1 VFSLQALACIMTAC
15 MNTGRFFISFLTI
28 EEVNPLMI
36 RVAINGYGRI
46 GRSILRALYES
57 GKRQQIQI
65 VAINELAKPDAIRHL
80 TQYDTTHGRFGM
92 AVDLQD
98 GKLHIGDDVIALFHQ
113 SDATKL
119 PWGELDIDIVFE
131 ASGSLI
137 EREAC
142 EAHLISGAKQVL
154 ISHPSS
160 QDVDAT
166 IVYGVNHH
174 LLAPDHTVVS
184 NASCTTNCIVPVIDV
199 LDSHFGVI
207 SGAITTIHSA
217 MNDQPVIDA
226 YHDDLRRTR
235 AAGQS
240 IIPVDTKLARGIERI
255 LPKMKDKFEAISVRV
270 PTLNVTAIDLSVTLR
285 ERVDISKVNS
295 VLQEAAKGRFD
306 GILGYTNEP
315 LVSCD
320 FNHDPRSSIVDAT
333 QTRVSD
339 GHLVKLLLWCD
350 NEWGFA
356 NRMLDTSLAMIKA
369 KAVK

>member
-1 VFSLQALACIMTAC
+1 
-15 MNTGRFFISFLTI
+15 
-28 EEVNPLMI
+28 MI

-65 VAINELAKPDAIRHL
+65 VAINELAKPEAICHL
-80 TQYDTTHGRFGM
+80 TQYDTTHGRFKHT
-92 AVDLQD
+92 VKLQGD
-98 GKLHIGDDVIALFHQ
+98 QLLIGDDSILLLNQ
-113 SDATKL
+113 PDANLL
-119 PWGELDIDIVFE
+119 PWAELDIDIVYE
-131 ASGSLI
+131 ATGSLI
-137 EREAC
+137 DRQAC
-142 EAHLISGAKQVL
+142 EAHIHAGAKQVL

-160 QDVDAT
+160 ADVDET
-166 IVYGVNHH
+166 IVYGVNHD
-174 LLAPDHTVVS
+174 LLRAEHTVIS

-199 LDSHFGVI
+199 LDKHFEVK

-217 MNDQPVIDA
+217 MNDQQVIDA

-255 LPKMKDKFEAISVRV
+255 LPHMKDKFEAISVRV
-270 PTLNVTAIDLSVTLR
+270 PTINVTAIDLSVTL
-285 ERVDISKVNS
+285 EKKVNIEQINS
-295 VLQEAAKGRFD
+295 VLQRASNGSFN
-306 GILGYTNEP
+306 GILGYTDEP

-320 FNHDPRSSIVDAT
+320 FNHDPRSSIVDGT
-333 QTRVSD
+333 QTRVSA

-356 NRMLDTSLAMIKA
+356 NRMLDTSLAMIQA
-369 KAVK
+369 KLDR

>member
-1 VFSLQALACIMTAC
+1 
-15 MNTGRFFISFLTI
+15 
-28 EEVNPLMI
+28 MI

-65 VAINELAKPDAIRHL
+65 VAINELAKPEAICHL
-80 TQYDTTHGRFGM
+80 TQYDTTHGRFKHT
-92 AVDLQD
+92 V
-98 GKLHIGDDVIALFHQ
+98 KLNGDQLLIGDDSILLLNQ
-113 SDATKL
+113 PDANLL
-119 PWGELDIDIVFE
+119 PWAELDIDIVYE
-131 ASGSLI
+131 ATGSLI
-137 EREAC
+137 DRQAC
-142 EAHLISGAKQVL
+142 EAHIHAGAKQVL

-160 QDVDAT
+160 ADVDET
-166 IVYGVNHH
+166 IVYGVNHD
-174 LLAPDHTVVS
+174 LLRAEHTVIS

-199 LDSHFGVI
+199 LDKHFEVK

-217 MNDQPVIDA
+217 MNDQQVIDA

-255 LPKMKDKFEAISVRV
+255 LPHMKDKFEAISVRV
-270 PTLNVTAIDLSVTLR
+270 PTINVTAIDLSVTL
-285 ERVDISKVNS
+285 EKKVNIEQINS
-295 VLQEAAKGRFD
+295 VLQRASNGSFN
-306 GILGYTNEP
+306 GILGYTDEP

-320 FNHDPRSSIVDAT
+320 FNHDPRSSIVDGT
-333 QTRVSD
+333 QTRVSA

-356 NRMLDTSLAMIKA
+356 NRMLDTSLAMIQA
-369 KAVK
+369 KLDR

>member
-1 VFSLQALACIMTAC
+1 
-15 MNTGRFFISFLTI
+15 
-28 EEVNPLMI
+28 MI

-65 VAINELAKPDAIRHL
+65 VAINELAKPEAICHL
-80 TQYDTTHGRFGM
+80 TQYDTTHGRFKHT
-92 AVDLQD
+92 V
-98 GKLHIGDDVIALFHQ
+98 KLNGDQLLIGDDSILLLNQ
-113 SDATKL
+113 PDANLL
-119 PWGELDIDIVFE
+119 PWAELDIDIVYE
-131 ASGSLI
+131 ATGSLI
-137 EREAC
+137 DRQAC
-142 EAHLISGAKQVL
+142 EAHIHAGAKQVL

-160 QDVDAT
+160 ADVDET
-166 IVYGVNHH
+166 IVYGVNHD
-174 LLAPDHTVVS
+174 LLRAEHTVIS

-199 LDSHFGVI
+199 LDKHFEVK

-217 MNDQPVIDA
+217 MNDQQVIDA

-255 LPKMKDKFEAISVRV
+255 LPHMKDKFEAISVRV
-270 PTLNVTAIDLSVTLR
+270 PTINVTAIDLSVTL
-285 ERVDISKVNS
+285 EKKVNIEQVNS
-295 VLQEAAKGRFD
+295 VLQRASNGSFN
-306 GILGYTNEP
+306 GILGYTDEP

-320 FNHDPRSSIVDAT
+320 FNHDPRSSIVDGT
-333 QTRVSD
+333 QTRVSA

-356 NRMLDTSLAMIKA
+356 TRMLDTSLAMI
-369 KAVK
+369 

>member
-1 VFSLQALACIMTAC
+1 
-15 MNTGRFFISFLTI
+15 
-28 EEVNPLMI
+28 MI

-65 VAINELAKPDAIRHL
+65 VAINELAKPEAICHL
-80 TQYDTTHGRFGM
+80 TQYDTTHGRFQY
-92 AVDLQD
+92 AVKLD
-98 GKLHIGDDVIALFHQ
+98 GDKLLIGDDSIQLLNQA
-113 SDATKL
+113 DANLL
-119 PWGELDIDIVFE
+119 PWSDLDIDIVYE
-131 ASGSLI
+131 ATGSLI
-137 EREAC
+137 ERQAC
-142 EAHLISGAKQVL
+142 EAHIHAGAKQVL

-160 QDVDAT
+160 ADVDGT
-166 IVYGVNHH
+166 IVYGVNHD
-174 LLAPDHTVVS
+174 LLRPEHTIIS

-199 LDSHFGVI
+199 LDRHFEVK

-217 MNDQPVIDA
+217 MNDQQVIDA

-255 LPKMKDKFEAISVRV
+255 LPHMKDKFEAISVRV
-270 PTLNVTAIDLSVTLR
+270 PTINVTAIDLSVTL
-285 ERVDISKVNS
+285 EKKVNIEQINS
-295 VLQEAAKGRFD
+295 VLQRASNGSFN
-306 GILGYTNEP
+306 GILGYTDEP

-320 FNHDPRSSIVDAT
+320 FNHDPRSSIVDGT
-333 QTRVSD
+333 QTRVSA

-356 NRMLDTSLAMIKA
+356 NRMLDTSLAMIQA
-369 KAVK
+369 KQPDQ

>member
-1 VFSLQALACIMTAC
+1 
-15 MNTGRFFISFLTI
+15 
-28 EEVNPLMI
+28 MI

-65 VAINELAKPDAIRHL
+65 VAINELAKPEAICHL
-80 TQYDTTHGRFGM
+80 TQYDTTHGRFKHT
-92 AVDLQD
+92 V
-98 GKLHIGDDVIALFHQ
+98 KLNGDQLLIGDDSILLLNQ
-113 SDATKL
+113 PDANLL
-119 PWGELDIDIVFE
+119 PWAELDIDIVYE
-131 ASGSLI
+131 ATGSLI
-137 EREAC
+137 DRQAC
-142 EAHLISGAKQVL
+142 EAHIHAGAKQVL

-160 QDVDAT
+160 ADVDET
-166 IVYGVNHH
+166 IVYGVNHD
-174 LLAPDHTVVS
+174 LLRAEHTVIS

-199 LDSHFGVI
+199 LDKHFEVK

-217 MNDQPVIDA
+217 MNDQQVIDA

-255 LPKMKDKFEAISVRV
+255 LPHMKDKFEAISVRV
-270 PTLNVTAIDLSVTLR
+270 PTINVTAIDLSVTL
-285 ERVDISKVNS
+285 EKKVNIEQINR
-295 VLQEAAKGRFD
+295 VLQLASNGSFN
-306 GILGYTNEP
+306 GILGYTDEP

-320 FNHDPRSSIVDAT
+320 FNHDPRSSIVDGT
-333 QTRVSD
+333 QTRVSA

-356 NRMLDTSLAMIKA
+356 NRMLDTSLAMIQ
-369 KAVK
+369 VKLDR

>member
-1 VFSLQALACIMTAC
+1 
-15 MNTGRFFISFLTI
+15 
-28 EEVNPLMI
+28 MI

-57 GKRQQIQI
+57 GKRQKIQI
-65 VAINELAKPDAIRHL
+65 VAINELAKPEAIAHL
-80 TQYDTTHGRFGM
+80 TRYDTTHGRFHGE
-92 AVDLQD
+92 V
-98 GKLHIGDDVIALFHQ
+98 KLKDDQMHIGDDVIKLFQQ
-113 SDATKL
+113 SDPSSL
-119 PWGELDIDIVFE
+119 PWADMDIDIVYE
-131 ASGSLI
+131 ATGALSDRQS
-137 EREAC
+137 C
-142 EAHLISGAKQVL
+142 EAHIKAGAKQVL

-160 QDVDAT
+160 ADVDGT
-166 IVYGVNHH
+166 IVYGVNHQI
-174 LLAPDHTVVS
+174 LQPQDTVVS
-184 NASCTTNCIVPVIDV
+184 NASCTTNCIVPVIHV
-199 LDSHFGVI
+199 LHEKFGVK

-217 MNDQPVIDA
+217 MNDQQVIDA

-255 LPKMKDKFEAISVRV
+255 LPEMKNKFEAISVRV
-270 PTLNVTAIDLSVTLR
+270 PTINVTAIDLSVTVNK
-285 ERVDISKVNS
+285 RVDIADINNA
-295 VLQEAAKGRFD
+295 LECAASGQFN

-320 FNHDPRSSIVDAT
+320 FNHDPRSSIVDGT

-356 NRMLDTSLAMIKA
+356 NRMLDTSLAMIDA
-369 KAVK
+369 KKQGKT

>member
-1 VFSLQALACIMTAC
+1 LQAV
-15 MNTGRFFISFLTI
+15 FFQVIFDREADS
-28 EEVNPLMI
+28 PMI

-65 VAINELAKPDAIRHL
+65 VAINELAKPEAMVHL
-80 TQYDTTHGRFGM
+80 TQYDTTHGRFQNK
-92 AVDLQD
+92 VSLKD
-98 GKLHIGDDVIALFHQ
+98 GNLLIGDDAIRLLHQ
-113 SDATKL
+113 EDPATL
-119 PWGELDIDIVFE
+119 PWKELDIDIVFE
-131 ASGSLI
+131 ATGVIQDRQS
-137 EREAC
+137 C
-142 EAHLISGAKQVL
+142 EAHVHAGARQVL
-154 ISHPSS
+154 IAHPSS
-160 QDVDAT
+160 SDVDAT
-166 IVYGVNHH
+166 IVFGVNQH
-174 LLAPDHTVVS
+174 LLSPEHTVVS

-199 LDSHFGVI
+199 LDKHFGVR

-217 MNDQPVIDA
+217 MNDQQVIDA

-255 LPKMKDKFEAISVRV
+255 LPHMKDKFEAISVRV
-270 PTLNVTAIDLSVTLR
+270 PTINVTAIDLSATLDK
-285 ERVDISKVNS
+285 RVDIATVNS
-295 VLQEAAKGRFD
+295 VLESAANGRFNT
-306 GILGYTNEP
+306 IVGYTDEP

-320 FNHDPRSSIVDAT
+320 FNHDPRSSIVDGT

-356 NRMLDTSLAMIKA
+356 NRMLDTGLAMIAARDKS
-369 KAVK
+369 

>member
-1 VFSLQALACIMTAC
+1 
-15 MNTGRFFISFLTI
+15 
-28 EEVNPLMI
+28 MI

-65 VAINELAKPDAIRHL
+65 VAINELAKPEAICHL
-80 TQYDTTHGRFGM
+80 TQYDTTHGRFQHT
-92 AVDLQD
+92 VKLD
-98 GKLHIGDDVIALFHQ
+98 GDKLLIGDDSIQLLNQA
-113 SDATKL
+113 DASAL
-119 PWGELDIDIVFE
+119 PWRDLDIDIVYE
-131 ASGSLI
+131 ATGSLI
-137 EREAC
+137 DRQAC
-142 EAHLISGAKQVL
+142 EAHIQAGAKQVL

-160 QDVDAT
+160 ADVDGT
-166 IVYGVNHH
+166 IVYGVNHD
-174 LLAPDHTVVS
+174 LLRPEHTVIS

-199 LDSHFGVI
+199 LDRHFEVK

-217 MNDQPVIDA
+217 MNDQQVIDA

-255 LPKMKDKFEAISVRV
+255 LPHMKDKFEAISVRV
-270 PTLNVTAIDLSVTLR
+270 PTINVTAIDLSVTLNKK
-285 ERVDISKVNS
+285 VDIEQINN
-295 VLQEAAKGRFD
+295 VLQRASNGSFN
-306 GILGYTNEP
+306 GILGYTDEP

-320 FNHDPRSSIVDAT
+320 FNHDPRSSIVDGT
-333 QTRVSD
+333 QTRVSA

-356 NRMLDTSLAMIKA
+356 NRMLDTSLAMIQA
-369 KAVK
+369 RQTD